1 IVNNSGKDI
10 IMDEN
15 IEVYYN
21 KLHEYL
27 FDAVYRNPIAKSEE
41 TKVLGLMEGLFKYF
55 EKNTEKMSSEYLKIC
70 ETEGKA
76 RAITDYIAG
85 MTDHFAVATYEN
97 IYIPKEWKI

>member
-1 IVNNSGKDI
+1 
-10 IMDEN
+10 
-15 IEVYYN
+15 
-21 KLHEYL
+21 
-27 FDAVYRNPIAKSEE
+27 
-41 TKVLGLMEGLFKYF
+41 MEGLFRFF
-55 EKNTEKMSSEYLKIC
+55 EKNAEKMSLEYLKIC

>member
-1 IVNNSGKDI
+1 
-10 IMDEN
+10 MDEN

-41 TKVLGLMEGLFKYF
+41 TKVLGIMEGLFRFF

-70 ETEGKA
+70 ETEGKE